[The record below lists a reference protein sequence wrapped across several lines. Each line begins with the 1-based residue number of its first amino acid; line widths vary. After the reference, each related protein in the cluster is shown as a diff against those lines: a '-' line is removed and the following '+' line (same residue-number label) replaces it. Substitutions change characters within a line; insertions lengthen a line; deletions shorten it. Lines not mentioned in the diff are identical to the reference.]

1 MSERVTS
8 EPRTY
13 ALDSPHSFFFDVMRA
28 STDPGRS
35 IFRDS
40 HERLDQYGRELV
52 SEMDAGTPEG
62 RRASNVLREASRVGS
77 PVEHETTYR
86 DRLRELRALTTGGG
100 VTASAGGGGGAAL
113 VSPYFLLDSWAPYRG
128 LHRTFADQCHSLP
141 MPAWGMEVYLPAF
154 TSDMSAA
161 QQTEGAGVSSTDPST
176 GLPGGQVVTI
186 AGKAVPTQQFYDR
199 AMTGG
204 GGADEVLA
212 AQLNQDLDT
221 QIDVYAVTNA
231 ISGGGSFAG
240 TAAWTIASFYQDCA
254 TGREGLSDTAGARL
268 RATHVFTTEDQYGY
282 ATRQVDA
289 TTNRPILTPQFAPG
303 FPLVDSPDQANVR
316 AKWSRFTG
324 TVLPASVLWF
334 TDDNIPASGSNTQ
347 VIVAAPDAALI
358 LLESS
363 EPYVAVSEQ
372 TLAGNLEVVFVVY
385 KYVTIISRH
394 SKGVQTFS
402 GAGYPTSNK

>member
-52 SEMDAGTPEG
+52 TEMDARTPEG
-62 RRASNVLREASRVGS
+62 RRASNVLREASRVGG
-77 PVEHETTYR
+77 PVEHETIYQ
-86 DRLRELRALTTGGG
+86 DRIRELRALTTGGG
-100 VTASAGGGGGAAL
+100 VTASASGGSGAAL

-128 LHRTFADQCHSLP
+128 VHRTFADQCHALP
-141 MPAWGMEVYLPAF
+141 MPAWGMQVYLPAF

-161 QQTEGAGVSSTDPST
+161 QQTEGTNVSSTDPST

-204 GGADEVLA
+204 GAADEVLA
-212 AQLNQDLDT
+212 AQLNEDLDT
-221 QIDVYAVTNA
+221 RIDIYALTNA
-231 ISGGGSFAG
+231 IAGGGSAAG
-240 TAAWTIASFYQDCA
+240 SATWSITNFYTDMA
-254 TGREGLSDTAGARL
+254 KAREGLTDTAGVSL
-268 RATHVFTTEDQYGY
+268 RPTHLFTSDDQYSY
-282 ATRQVDA
+282 ATRQTDSQD
-289 TTNRPILTPQFAPG
+289 RPFLVPQFAPG
-303 FPLVDSPDQANVR
+303 FPLVADPDEANR
-316 AKWSRFTG
+316 KAKWSRFTG
-324 TVLPASVLWF
+324 TVLPGGVLWF

-347 VIVAAPDAALI
+347 LIVAAPDAALI

-363 EPYVAVSEQ
+363 EPYVAVSDGPG
-372 TLAGNLEVVFVVY
+372 TGNLRVTFVVY

-394 SKGVQTFS
+394 VAGTQTFS